1 METDEQW
8 TSNSATSSAV
18 IRTTDDCI
26 FKEVDGRVPVCQRV
40 LAGESIA
47 AVKEQHRMKE
57 TLNEEV
63 LFCPF
68 ETVIVQ
74 LCEENHKNHKE
85 LNIAE
90 NQIGTDCIHKPFRL
104 HVFVSQNA
112 EHRTIG

>member
-1 METDEQW
+1 
-8 TSNSATSSAV
+8 
-18 IRTTDDCI
+18 
-26 FKEVDGRVPVCQRV
+26 
-40 LAGESIA
+40 
-47 AVKEQHRMKE
+47 MKE

-63 LFCPF
+63 LFYPF

-90 NQIGTDCIHKPFRL
+90 NQIGTDCIHKPFSSGGL
-104 HVFVSQNA
+104 HVFVSQNP